1 MEKLKYLCYS
11 DKNAIW
17 GYNDC
22 IRLSNQLPNLTTTAS
37 PGNAKISV
45 PIPPRYNFG
54 CGFWEIKAEQEEN
67 YLVII
72 VNNFVHLSIADYDD
86 NAFEA
91 GTLARTFLE
100 SRFMTVENLSILPYA
115 YHYNPWFVY
124 FLLTF

>member
-37 PGNAKISV
+37 PGNAKIAV

-54 CGFWEIKAEQEEN
+54 CGFWEVKAEQ
-67 YLVII
+67 VK
-72 VNNFVHLSIADYDD
+72 FVWDY
-86 NAFEA
+86 
-91 GTLARTFLE
+91 R
-100 SRFMTVENLSILPYA
+100 M
-115 YHYNPWFVY
+115 
-124 FLLTF
+124 